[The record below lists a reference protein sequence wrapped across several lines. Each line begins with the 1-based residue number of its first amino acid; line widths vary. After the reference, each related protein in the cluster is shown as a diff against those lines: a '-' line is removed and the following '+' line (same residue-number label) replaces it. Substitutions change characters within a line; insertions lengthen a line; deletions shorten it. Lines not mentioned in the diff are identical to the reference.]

1 MKFNRKKRLS
11 DLFFLISILVL
22 LEFDDMRLDIFFLFV
37 SFRVSYSRWDGRRL
51 SISIIIIFII
61 WSINVGGL
69 LNLRS
74 FFM

>member
-1 MKFNRKKRLS
+1 MKFNRKKCLS

-22 LEFDDMRLDIFFLFV
+22 LEFDDMRFDIFFLSV

-69 LNLRS
+69 LNSRS

>member
-1 MKFNRKKRLS
+1 MKFNRKKCLS
-11 DLFFLISILVL
+11 DLFFLTSILVL
-22 LEFDDMRLDIFFLFV
+22 LEFDDMRLDIFFLSV

-61 WSINVGGL
+61 WSISVGGL
-69 LNLRS
+69 LNSRS